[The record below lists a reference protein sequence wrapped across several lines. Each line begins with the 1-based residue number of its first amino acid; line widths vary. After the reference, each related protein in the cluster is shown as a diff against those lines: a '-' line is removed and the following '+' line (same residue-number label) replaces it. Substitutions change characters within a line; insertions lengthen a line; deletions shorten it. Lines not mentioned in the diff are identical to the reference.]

1 MMIYRGIGNGDI
13 TKEKS
18 VVMTAVEERTVARAA
33 YLGVIEI
40 EERDNESSIAYTLWM
55 DCCI

>member
-33 YLGVIEI
+33 DLGVIKI
-40 EERDNESSIAYTLWM
+40 
-55 DCCI
+55 